1 VSTVAKIKPD
11 PEPATL
17 SAAMASAFAAIE
29 AATKSA
35 ANPHFK
41 SKYADISSVIDAIK
55 PALVANGLFF
65 TQRPEPAQ
73 GGVAVETVV
82 HHASGESMALGTIF
96 VPANKNDA
104 QAYGSA
110 LTYARR
116 YALVTAFG
124 VPTEDDDGNAA
135 ARSAPSRGE
144 GQSRESAVSPP
155 STDSE
160 WGVRPKDDGPTKSEI
175 DRTLKGIVHEIEGC
189 GDEDMLRAFLET
201 PEYKAAKAMLEQY
214 RPSALF
220 GPVPNHA
227 PEFVPLKELVS
238 RKIKLFR
245 MNSDP
250 VSPLMAG

>member
-1 VSTVAKIKPD
+1 MNAVTKIKPD

-17 SAAMASAFAAIE
+17 CAAMALAFCAIE
-29 AATKSA
+29 GATKSA

-41 SKYADISSVIDAIK
+41 SKYADLTGVIDAIK

-73 GGVAVETVV
+73 GGVQIETVL
-82 HHASGESMALGTIF
+82 HHASGQSMSLGVLF

-135 ARSAPSRGE
+135 TRSAKVEQPAS
-144 GQSRESAVSPP
+144 V
-155 STDSE
+155 
-160 WGVRPKDDGPTKSEI
+160 VDDGQWAEI
-175 DRTLKGIVHEIEGC
+175 VALMQSTQTDVDKFCGAYGIASV
-189 GDEDMLRAFLET
+189 
-201 PEYKAAKAMLEQY
+201 
-214 RPSALF
+214 
-220 GPVPNHA
+220 
-227 PEFVPLKELVS
+227 KELPAAAFPKAKSQLS
-238 RKIKLFR
+238 RKLDQ
-245 MNSDP
+245 M
-250 VSPLMAG
+250 VQA